1 MNDVSGHWI
10 PPDEEDGNDYD
21 PVPLFVR
28 NVQQRLKERRTA
40 REDEQQPISRWEASR
55 RLAEMQR

>member
-1 MNDVSGHWI
+1 MNDTQGHWI
-10 PPDEEDGNDYD
+10 PPGEEDGNDYD
-21 PVPLFVR
+21 PVPLLFR
-28 NVQQRLKERRTA
+28 NLVQRLRERRTA